1 MQWDDAVLLGE
12 KEITKGIVNPI
23 HMWSHRK
30 EGRAYEL
37 FRCAYLG
44 EVHADH

>member
-23 HMWSHRK
+23 HTVILQLLTLVLLWNTNI
-30 EGRAYEL
+30 
-37 FRCAYLG
+37 
-44 EVHADH
+44 